1 MSGNKLTVQQADTLK
16 LCARTPVD
24 ERGFSKCAPLI
35 YEKLVSKMPAELID
49 HEVIDGEHR
58 VRLTDEARAILK
70 YLL

>member
-1 MSGNKLTVQQADTLK
+1 MESAKLTQHQMNTLR
-16 LCARTPVD
+16 LCARTPVGAD
-24 ERGFSKCAPLI
+24 GFSRCAPLI
-35 YEKLVSKMPAELID
+35 YEQLVSRMPAELID